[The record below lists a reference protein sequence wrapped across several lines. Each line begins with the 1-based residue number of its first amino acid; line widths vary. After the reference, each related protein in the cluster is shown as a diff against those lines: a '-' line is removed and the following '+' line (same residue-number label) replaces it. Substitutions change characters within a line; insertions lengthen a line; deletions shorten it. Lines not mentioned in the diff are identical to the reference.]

1 DWRSAFDLVLS
12 ATTGAQP
19 ALLEELV
26 PPAAKPWS
34 FGRRFGRIGRFTLPF
49 NVRGHPAISL
59 PMATTDGDLP
69 VGIQLV
75 GGMGREDVLLRV
87 AAQLETAE
95 PWADRWPTVR
105 A

>member
-1 DWRSAFDLVLS
+1 
-12 ATTGAQP
+12 
-19 ALLEELV
+19 
-26 PPAAKPWS
+26 
-34 FGRRFGRIGRFTLPF
+34 LPF
-49 NVRGHPAISL
+49 NVTGHPAISL
-59 PMATTDGDLP
+59 PMAETDDGLP

-87 AAQLETAE
+87 AAQLEAAE